1 MVNENQH
8 KSVALP
14 KRVTRRQPAERHPV
28 MLGWPFSRWPVN
40 RGDQE
45 LSLLTVTV
53 TSYQP
58 LAVSNSWGISS
69 CLAN

>member
-1 MVNENQH
+1 
-8 KSVALP
+8 
-14 KRVTRRQPAERHPV
+14 

-40 RGDQE
+40 RCDQE

-58 LAVSNSWGISS
+58 LAVRIGSISWERNLPAGTWYVW
-69 CLAN
+69 AGAWE